1 LISPA
6 AGVGGARRFHPDKGE
21 PMKNAILPLCAALM
35 LAAGAVHAADDPLVG
50 TWKAD
55 VKPGGDIKAQ
65 TVTVTAAPGGYSFE
79 TIIQPAQGDKIETV
93 QPVVPDGKPH
103 TANSA
108 YGPITATCHRTDPR
122 TLRCATVFM
131 GSNSTSTFALSAD
144 GQTLTETDVNQVET
158 VNASSET
165 HVAEDNGKLSQDST
179 SGTSSTKMGTETE
192 TTVFHKQ

>member
-1 LISPA
+1 
-6 AGVGGARRFHPDKGE
+6 
-21 PMKNAILPLCAALM
+21 MKNAILPLCAALM

-65 TVTVTAAPGGYSFE
+65 TVIVTAAPGGYSFE
-79 TIIQPAQGDKIETV
+79 TVIQPAQGDKIETV

-122 TLRCATVFM
+122 TLRCATEFM
-131 GSNSTSTFALSAD
+131 GSNSTSTFALAAD
-144 GQTLTETDVNQVET
+144 GKTLTETDVNQVET
-158 VNASSET
+158 VDASSQT
-165 HVAEDNGKLSQDST
+165 HAAEDNGKLLQDST
-179 SGTSSTKMGTETE
+179 RGSSSTKMGTETE

>member
-1 LISPA
+1 
-6 AGVGGARRFHPDKGE
+6 
-21 PMKNAILPLCAALM
+21 MKNTFLPLCTALM
-35 LAAGAVHAADDPLVG
+35 LAAGAVHAADDPLIG

-55 VKPGGDIKAQ
+55 MKPGGDIKGQ
-65 TVTVTAAPGGYSFE
+65 TVTVAAAPGGYSFE
-79 TIIQPAQGDKIETV
+79 TVVQPVKGDEIKTV

-108 YGPITATCHRTDPR
+108 YGPITATCHRSNPR

-144 GQTLTETDVNQVET
+144 GMTLTETDVNQVEK
-158 VNASSET
+158 VDASSQT
-165 HVAEDNGKLSQDST
+165 QVAETDGKLSQDST
-179 SGTSSTKMGTETE
+179 SGTSSTTMGTETE